1 MKRNVFHRTENFS
14 VYMEPPSLSSP
25 VFIEG
30 FPGIGLVGVI
40 ACNHIVQELKMREIG
55 FITSPLLPPV
65 ALIQEAVY
73 TPSIRLYEDS
83 QNEIIMVLS
92 DVPVPLP
99 ITNELSRA
107 IVDICEKL
115 SVREIITIA
124 GLATGGEERRVFISF
139 SSKELK
145 EKRKIEG
152 IEEFFMGTISG
163 IAGSTLMECHAR
175 GIPAISLLGETPS
188 FNPDPKASAEVIK
201 TMNRMYGWNISVDRL
216 LEEAEKIEMQMQK
229 LAEQVREKADRDR
242 FMDYRM
248 YG

>member
-1 MKRNVFHRTENFS
+1 
-14 VYMEPPSLSSP
+14 MEPPSSQSP

-40 ACNHIVQELKMREIG
+40 ACNHLLHELKMREIG

-83 QNEIIMVLS
+83 RNGIVMVLS
-92 DVPVPLP
+92 DVPVPLG
-99 ITNELSRA
+99 ITNELGKV
-107 IVDICEKL
+107 IVDVCEKMA
-115 SVREIITIA
+115 VRELITIA

-139 SSKELK
+139 SSKELR
-145 EKRKIEG
+145 EKRKIDG
-152 IEEFFMGTISG
+152 VEEFFMGTISG
-163 IAGSTLMECHAR
+163 IAGSTLMECYAR

-188 FNPDPKASAEVIK
+188 LNPDPKASAEVIK
-201 TMNRMYGWNISVDRL
+201 AMNRMYGWDISVDKL

-229 LAEQVREKADRDR
+229 LAEQVKERADRDR